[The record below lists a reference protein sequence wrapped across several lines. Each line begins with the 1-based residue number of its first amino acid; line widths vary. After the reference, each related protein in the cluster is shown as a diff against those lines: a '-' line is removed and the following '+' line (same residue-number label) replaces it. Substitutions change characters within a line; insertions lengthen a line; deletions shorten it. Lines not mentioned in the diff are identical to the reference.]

1 MPRVSLE
8 EAYPGIEFLPNS
20 HNWWAKLKGTPP
32 ECIHLRDDHPWIA
45 TLLPDTLYLR
55 GKKADRRE
63 PQRPEVM
70 LCLDCLRRSTE
81 NEIASFAG
89 RVVAFEPDPDNFSQY
104 FFLTPEDFAAAGL
117 TPEVGDAIRERLA
130 QDGRAC
136 SECSSPALWVWFS
149 REDVASLD
157 EVNRIRQGTGQPF
170 CATHGAKRLWR
181 AFGEMKEA
189 SVYYMNL
196 PYGESGAYVWI

>member
-8 EAYPGIEFLPNS
+8 EAYPGIEFLPHS
-20 HNWWAKLKGTPP
+20 RNWWAKLKGTPP
-32 ECIHLRDDHPWIA
+32 ECIHLRDDHPRIA

-63 PQRPEVM
+63 RQRPEVM
-70 LCLDCLRRSTE
+70 LCLDCLRRATE
-81 NEIASFAG
+81 SELASFPG

-104 FFLTPEDFAAAGL
+104 FFLTPDDFEPAGL
-117 TPEVGDAIRERLA
+117 AQEVCDAIRERLT

-136 SECSSPALWVWFS
+136 CECSSPALWIWFS

-157 EVNRIRQGTGQPF
+157 EVDRIRQATGQPL
-170 CATHGAKRLWR
+170 CAAHGAERLWG
-181 AFGEMKEA
+181 AFGEMKEI